1 MVMPTGPIA
10 LSKRSKISSHV
21 IPNTFIYVHSRLSAA
36 DQQCSMLTAVWVKR
50 NEPPHL
56 TTSFAYVDCS
66 DGGKKRPFTKRNAL
80 QGHTSED
87 ACIIFPPL
95 VVLTDVKDPT
105 ITLWRSVKRVMFN
118 WEKTSRGKRLQGF
131 PKQPIHGMNWSKPR

>member
-1 MVMPTGPIA
+1 MLFRTSSSLFTPVCCRPT
-10 LSKRSKISSHV
+10 
-21 IPNTFIYVHSRLSAA
+21 
-36 DQQCSMLTAVWVKR
+36 MTAVWVKR
-50 NEPPHL
+50 NESPHL

-105 ITLWRSVKRVMFN
+105 ITLWRTVKREMFN
-118 WEKTSRGKRLQGF
+118 WEKPYRGIRLQGF
-131 PKQPIHGMNWSKPR
+131 PKHPIHGMNWSKPR